1 MQNLALSPYVIYS
14 VCAALSGLYTFFWL
28 KGNKAF
34 FQASPRLKFTAILR
48 FTSVFI
54 LLVLLFNP
62 LLKTIEQNFQKPI
75 LAIAFDQSKS
85 LKNHK
90 DSLLIQ
96 QAFSDFQRVE
106 KELTQKY
113 DVQYVQFANQAGS
126 LGELQWLGNQ
136 EVTNFEPLF
145 NFIESTYNPSL
156 LAGTVIL
163 SDGAFNKGVN
173 PLYASPSLGS
183 FVHSVLVEDTVPTKD
198 VYLQAAQHNEI
209 VFTGNQFALS
219 LSVGTRFLTQS
230 TVELKV
236 LMNDSIVHT
245 ENLKFDEKTD
255 FLSKELFLEAKGS
268 GLQKIEV
275 QVKSDFQEENTDN
288 NTLVSFIDVVDN
300 QSKVLLLAA
309 APHPDIFTIKS
320 ALEAKKQYVVE
331 TALSK
336 DFTGSFDAYN
346 LIISHNLPNS
356 DGTLFEQLEK
366 SEIPALFV
374 LGAPTNWQELNKVS
388 KNLQVL
394 ANKNASNQVGTFPV
408 QDFGLF
414 QLKSDDFSAF
424 NRFPPLTA
432 PFGEFGFNEKLTP
445 LFNQRMG
452 NLNSGI
458 PLLAFGEKDKRK
470 AWFFANGL
478 WRWNMYE
485 ASLRKEQKATEELL
499 VAIAQYLVLKED
511 KNRLKVEVK
520 NAYWENESVKLSA
533 ELYNKSY
540 ALITTETVRLKLINE
555 DQKEFIYEFTPGGD
569 QYFLTLGM
577 LEPGNY
583 SYEVYANESD
593 EKLSVSGELFV
604 KELSLETAA
613 LPNDAKVMKELAQ
626 RNGGQV
632 YRLNQIDQL
641 VADLI
646 NQQNITQIV
655 QTSTQFK
662 SIISLKWLMFLCVFL
677 LATEWFIRK
686 RWGGQ

>member
-1 MQNLALSPYVIYS
+1 MQNFELSPYVIYS

-34 FQASPRLKFTAILR
+34 FQASPHLKFTAILR
-48 FTSVFI
+48 WASVFI

-96 QAFSDFQRVE
+96 QAYSDFIESQ
-106 KELTQKY
+106 KTLTEKY
-113 DVQYVQFANQAGS
+113 DVQLIQFANQAS
-126 LGELQWLGNQ
+126 FLQKLEWSGNQ

-145 NFIESTYNPSL
+145 NFIESTFNPSL
-156 LAGTVIL
+156 LAGTVIF

-198 VYLQAAQHNEI
+198 VFLQAAQHNEI

-219 LSVGTRFLTQS
+219 ISVGTRFLTQS
-230 TVELKV
+230 KVELKV
-236 LMNDSIVHT
+236 LINDSVAHT
-245 ENLKFDEKTD
+245 ENLIFDEKTD

-275 QVKSDFQEENTDN
+275 QVKSDFQEENLDN

-300 QSKVLLLAA
+300 QSKVLLIAA
-309 APHPDIFTIKS
+309 APHPDVFTIKS

-331 TALSK
+331 TTLAK
-336 DFTGSFDAYN
+336 DFAGGLDRYN
-346 LIISHNLPNS
+346 LIIAHNLPNQN
-356 DGTLFEQLEK
+356 GALFEQIEE
-366 SEIPALFV
+366 SEIPAFFI
-374 LGAPTNWQELNKVS
+374 LGAPTNWSELNKVS

-394 ANKNASNQVGTFPV
+394 ANRNASNQVSTFHV

-414 QLKSDDFSAF
+414 QLKVGDFSGF
-424 NRFPPLTA
+424 NWFPPLTA
-432 PFGEFGFNEKLTP
+432 PFGEFGFNEKLTT
-445 LFNQRMG
+445 LFNQRIG

-485 ASLRKEQKATEELL
+485 ASLNKEQKSTEELV

-511 KNRLKVEVK
+511 KSRLKVDVK
-520 NAYWENESVKLSA
+520 NAYWENEAVKLSA

-540 ALITTETVRLKLINE
+540 SLITSELVRLKLINE
-555 DQKEFIYEFTPGGD
+555 EEKEFFYEFTPGGD
-569 QYFLTLGM
+569 KYFLSLGM

-583 SYEVYANESD
+583 TYEVYATES
-593 EKLSVSGELFV
+593 EENLSVAGEIFV

-613 LPNDAKVMKELAQ
+613 LPTDAKIMKELAQ
-626 RNGGQV
+626 RNGGKV
-632 YRLNQIDQL
+632 YRLNRVNKLITDL
-641 VADLI
+641 VE
-646 NQQNITQIV
+646 QQNITQIV

-662 SIISLKWLMFLCVFL
+662 SLISLKWLLFLGLVLF
-677 LATEWFIRK
+677 AAEWFIRK